1 MTGVL
6 GDLRVLELMGNQT
19 GATVGQFLADYGA
32 DVVMVEPPG
41 GSPLRSSAGFPF
53 WARRKRSVEL
63 DAKHEP
69 DRAVLWDLAVESDV
83 LIETFRPGVAD
94 RLGVGYEAV
103 SEANPGIVY
112 LSVTGFGP
120 KGPYRNVRGYEAVVQ
135 AKVGAFY
142 QSSGMTQ
149 RPGPA
154 FAAAPYC
161 TASAAQVA
169 LHATLAALIERVSSL
184 RGQHVQT
191 SLAQALAVHDTWNWM
206 VAHVAKQYPDAFQS
220 VPPVDENGVP
230 VAGIL
235 FKLMT
240 AVSADG
246 RWLQFSQTAQRL
258 FAAFMRA
265 VDLDWMFHDPDW
277 KTVPEFEES
286 ARRKEFWELLLS
298 RVQARTVAEWNK
310 VFDEDPDVWAEV
322 FRHGPEVL
330 EHPQLIHN
338 GSVVSV
344 DDPERGEVRQLAPLV
359 RIANEPEPVLG
370 NAPRRDEHGD
380 DLRANR
386 AATTAPMPGGTNGTE
401 PPLQGIVILELGT
414 QYAAPYGATLLTD
427 LGARVI
433 KIEQQDGDQ
442 IRWMTPFPELS
453 GVKALQGKES
463 FTVDITS
470 PEGLALVHELVGRA
484 DVVLQSFR
492 AGVAKRRGLDA
503 VALQAVNPNLIYV
516 SAPAYGETGPCGH
529 RPAYAPT
536 IGAACGIAWRNVADN
551 VAEGPGLSLEQI
563 KASSMRIRAGTLGPA
578 HPDGFSA
585 LGVATALL
593 LGIYLRKRGLG
604 SRHLTTS
611 MLLTTAHAMADGII
625 DYADRPEVPTADHDL
640 YGFNARYRLYEA
652 AEGWVLLAALTE
664 DEWAALVDVL
674 GTESP
679 LATDSRF
686 SSEAG
691 RRRHDAALAEELAR
705 VMRTRTAQEW
715 EDSLLPLDVTCVSV
729 AGRVAHEQMFT
740 DEFGR
745 ASGYVTDVVHPLFGE
760 HPRLAPL
767 SSFSRSATRAEVACV
782 LGQHTRSI
790 LLELGHSPEEIDRLV
805 AEGIVTDPSR

>member
-1 MTGVL
+1 MD
-6 GDLRVLELMGNQT
+6 DLRVVELMGNQV

-53 WARRKRSVEL
+53 WARNKRSVEL
-63 DAKHEP
+63 DAKRDA
-69 DRAVLWDLAVESDV
+69 DRAVLWDLAVGADV

-94 RLGVGYEAV
+94 RLRVGYEAV
-103 SEANPGIVY
+103 SAANPGIVY

-120 KGPYRNVRGYEAVVQ
+120 KGPYANVRGYEAVVQ

-142 QSSGMTQ
+142 QSSGMTE

-154 FAAAPYC
+154 FVAAPYC
-161 TASAAQVA
+161 TADAAQVA
-169 LHATLAALIERVSSL
+169 LHATLAALIERLDSH
-184 RGQHVQT
+184 RGQLVQT
-191 SLAQALAVHDTWNWM
+191 SLAQALGVHDTWNWM
-206 VAHVAKQYPDAFQS
+206 VAHVSKRYPDAFRS

-230 VAGIL
+230 TAGIL

-258 FAAFMRA
+258 FEAFMRA
-265 VDLDWMFHDPDW
+265 VDLDWMFQDPDW
-277 KTVPEFEES
+277 KTVPEFEEP
-286 ARRKEFWELLLS
+286 ARRKEFWELLLT
-298 RVQARTVAEWNK
+298 RVRARSVAEWNQ
-310 VFDEDPDVWAEV
+310 VFDENPDVWAEV

-338 GSVVSV
+338 GSVFSV

-359 RIANEPEPVLG
+359 RIASEPEPVLG
-370 NAPRRDEHGD
+370 AAPRRDEHGEQ
-380 DLRANR
+380 LRAGR
-386 AATTAPMPGGTNGTE
+386 ATPPAGSPEGVGGND
-401 PPLQGIVILELGT
+401 PPLHGIVVLELGT

-463 FTVDITS
+463 FTVDITA
-470 PEGLALVHELVGRA
+470 PEGLALVHELVRRA

-492 AGVAKRRGLDA
+492 AGVAERRGLDA
-503 VALQAVNPNLIYV
+503 DTLQAINPNLIYV
-516 SAPAYGETGPCGH
+516 SAPAYGESGPCGH

-551 VAEGPGLSLEQI
+551 VAEGPDLSLEQI

-578 HPDGFSA
+578 HPDGFST
-585 LGVATALL
+585 LGVASALL
-593 LGIYLRKRGLG
+593 LGIYLRKRGFG
-604 SRHLTTS
+604 GRHLTTS

-640 YGFNARYRLYEA
+640 YGMSARYRLYEA
-652 AEGWVLLAALTE
+652 AEGWVLLAALSE
-664 DEWAALVDVL
+664 EEWTALVHAL
-674 GTESP
+674 GTASA
-679 LATDSRF
+679 LATDARF
-686 SSEAG
+686 ATEAG
-691 RRRHDAALAEELAR
+691 RRMHDAALAEELAR
-705 VMRTRTAQEW
+705 VMRSRKAQEW

-729 AGRVAHEQMFT
+729 AERVAHEQMYT

-767 SSFSRSATRAEVACV
+767 STFSRSATRAEVACL

-790 LLELGHSPEEIDRLV
+790 LLELGHPPEGIDRLV
-805 AEGIVTDPSR
+805 TAGIVTDPSS